1 MNLEH
6 YYWYFRSAVTPEQC
20 NKIIDL
26 GIKTKFD
33 LGTVG
38 GIKIKNYKKIS
49 KEEKNQLIKIRK
61 SNVAWLED
69 KWLYDLITPYITT
82 ANKNA
87 NWNFQVDWFENIQFT
102 IYKKSQFYDWHQDC
116 WDKPYEMPNPN
127 YNGKIRKISATIQL
141 SDPKDYK
148 GGELQFDFRNQINK
162 SSNIIKP
169 KELLPQGTIVVFP
182 SHIYHKVTP
191 VTKGTR
197 YSLVLWSLGK
207 PWI

>member
-6 YYWYFRSAVTPEQC
+6 YYWYFKSSLTPEQC

-26 GIKTKFD
+26 GIKTKSD

-49 KEEKNQLIKIRK
+49 KEEKNKLIKIRK

-69 KWLYDLITPYITT
+69 KWLYELITPYVTI

-148 GGELQFDFRNQINK
+148 GGELVFDFRNKTNK
-162 SSNIIKP
+162 SSNILKP

-182 SHIYHKVTP
+182 SHIHHKVTP

-197 YSLVLWSLGK
+197 YSLVLWSLGN

>member
-6 YYWYFRSAVTPEQC
+6 YYWYFKSAVTPEQC

>member
-6 YYWYFRSAVTPEQC
+6 YYWYFKSALTPEQC

-26 GIKTKFD
+26 GIKTKSD

-69 KWLYDLITPYITT
+69 KWLYELITPYVTI

-148 GGELQFDFRNQINK
+148 GGELVFDFRNKTNK
-162 SSNIIKP
+162 SSNILKP

-182 SHIYHKVTP
+182 SHIHHKVTP

-197 YSLVLWSLGK
+197 YSLVLWSLGN

>member
-6 YYWYFRSAVTPEQC
+6 YYWYFKSALTPEQC

-26 GIKTKFD
+26 GIKTKSD

-49 KEEKNQLIKIRK
+49 KEEKNKLIKIRK

-69 KWLYDLITPYITT
+69 KWLYELITPYVTI

-148 GGELQFDFRNQINK
+148 GGELVFDFRNKTNK
-162 SSNIIKP
+162 SSNILKP

-182 SHIYHKVTP
+182 SHIHHKVTP

-197 YSLVLWSLGK
+197 YSLVLWSLGN

>member
-6 YYWYFRSAVTPEQC
+6 YYWYFKSALTPEQC

-26 GIKTKFD
+26 GIKTKSA

-69 KWLYDLITPYITT
+69 KWLYELITPYVTI

-148 GGELQFDFRNQINK
+148 GGELVFDFRNKTNK
-162 SSNIIKP
+162 SSNILKP

-182 SHIYHKVTP
+182 SHIHHKVTP

-197 YSLVLWSLGK
+197 YSLVLWSLGN

>member
-6 YYWYFRSAVTPEQC
+6 YYWYFKSAVTPEQC

-141 SDPKDYK
+141 CDPKNYK

>member
-6 YYWYFRSAVTPEQC
+6 YYWYFKSALTPEQC

-26 GIKTKFD
+26 GIKTKSD

-69 KWLYDLITPYITT
+69 KWLYELITPYVTI

-148 GGELQFDFRNQINK
+148 GGELVFDFRNKTNK
-162 SSNIIKP
+162 SSNILKP

-197 YSLVLWSLGK
+197 YSLVLWSLGN

>member
-6 YYWYFRSAVTPEQC
+6 YYWYFKSALTPEQC

-26 GIKTKFD
+26 SIKTKSD

-49 KEEKNQLIKIRK
+49 KEEKNKLIKIRK

-69 KWLYDLITPYITT
+69 KWLYELITPYVTI

-148 GGELQFDFRNQINK
+148 GGELVFDFRNKTNK
-162 SSNIIKP
+162 SSNILKP

-182 SHIYHKVTP
+182 SHIHHKVTP

-197 YSLVLWSLGK
+197 YSLVLWSLGN